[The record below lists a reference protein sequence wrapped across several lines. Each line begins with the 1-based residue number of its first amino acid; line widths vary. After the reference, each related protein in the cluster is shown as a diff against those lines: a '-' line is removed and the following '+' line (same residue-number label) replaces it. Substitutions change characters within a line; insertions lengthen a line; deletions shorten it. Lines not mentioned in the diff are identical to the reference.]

1 MARNR
6 TLSSPKTLLDFAEMD
21 LSEDRLIRY
30 TLHMARIQ
38 GRGEYNLN
46 GIYNIKNTAREMS
59 RHLIWC

>member
-1 MARNR
+1 MAHNR
-6 TLSSPKTLLDFAEMD
+6 TLSSPKTLLEFAEMN

-38 GRGEYNLN
+38 GRGEYNLD

-59 RHLIWC
+59 CHLIWC